1 MQIYKRVRFT
11 KKELQQLRQNFEDYI
26 WAAVDPR
33 KCVISIGDEYLA
45 DLRDVLLVR
54 HCQPENI
61 YGVGMDLKTGEINY
75 VAQVNRR
82 NPTVNPNG
90 ELSLESKENI
100 KHTLHYFFEKLPIYN
115 LTDEENKVEESSSTA
130 AAFC

>member
-11 KKELQQLRQNFEDYI
+11 KKELQQLRQNFEDYV

-61 YGVGMDLKTGEINY
+61 YGVGVDLKTGEINY

-82 NPTVNPNG
+82 NPTVEPSG

-100 KHTLHYFFEKLPIYN
+100 DHTLRYFFEKLPIFN
-115 LTDEENKVEESSSTA
+115 ASERDEIEESSGA
-130 AAFC
+130 VAAFC